1 MIKSTVSVS
10 GACIRRIDLRKR
22 FQKFGTKQQLA
33 LPQYSVRPDTVAV
46 RFDLLHWPG
55 YPPSAMLRRRA
66 SLSWCCLAL
75 LALTESA
82 TAQTTI
88 TVDPTTHFQTLTGWE
103 CVSFAAQDDLAFPAF
118 KDTLFDRVINEAGIN
133 RVRLEVRSGAENNT
147 DYFTLY
153 KSGQVDYATW
163 RANRYATVNDNVDP
177 VVINV
182 AGFHFS
188 ELDRNV
194 ETTILPLRALA
205 AAKGE
210 PLYINL
216 NYVAFTSQITTGGYH
231 HQNAAEYA
239 EFILAAFQHLDQ
251 QFGFVP
257 DAVEILLEPDN
268 VTQWNG
274 AVLGNAIV
282 AVQARLNAAGYFPEI
297 IAPSC
302 TNIGNAVSYFD
313 ALAAVPGALSAL
325 DEICYHRYGGV
336 SDANLQTLASRG
348 QQNGKRTSML
358 EWWSTGNGID
368 VLFKDLTM
376 GRNSAWQ
383 QGSLAGIGPVSDDM
397 ALYMVNTN
405 APAPVVQVN
414 RKTRL
419 LRQVY
424 RFVRRG
430 AVRVA
435 ATTST
440 PNLQPVAFLN
450 ADGRAVV
457 VIRATAGGSFN
468 VAGLPA
474 GTYGLNYSTAAQFN
488 QSLPGQTIEIGGA
501 VAASIPA
508 AGALTIYPLQPVMT
522 AAISGDNR
530 IHLAIRS
537 LKPGFTGSVERS
549 SDPSQPNSWQEVGR
563 SEGSDFLFDWSEP
576 IGVSPA
582 FYRFRQP

>member
-1 MIKSTVSVS
+1 
-10 GACIRRIDLRKR
+10 
-22 FQKFGTKQQLA
+22 
-33 LPQYSVRPDTVAV
+33 
-46 RFDLLHWPG
+46 
-55 YPPSAMLRRRA
+55 MLKRA
-66 SLSWCCLAL
+66 SLSWWCCLAL

-88 TVDPTTHFQTLTGWE
+88 TIDAATRFQTLTGWE

-133 RVRLEVRSGAENNT
+133 RVRLEVRSGAENST
-147 DYFTLY
+147 DYFALY
-153 KSGQVDYATW
+153 QSGQVDYATW
-163 RANRYATVNDNVDP
+163 RANRYATVNDNADP
-177 VVINV
+177 GVINA
-182 AGFHFS
+182 AGYHFTQ
-188 ELDRNV
+188 LDQSV
-194 ETTILPLRALA
+194 ETTIMPLRALA

-210 PLYINL
+210 PLYVNL
-216 NYVAFTSQITTGGYH
+216 NYVAFTSQITAGSYH

-239 EFILAAFQHLDQ
+239 EYILATFQHLDQ

-268 VTQWNG
+268 VSQWNG
-274 AVLGNAIV
+274 TTLGRAIV
-282 AVQARLNAAGYFPEI
+282 AVQARLNAAGYYPEI

-302 TNIGNAVSYFD
+302 TNMGNAASYLD

-336 SDANLQTLASRG
+336 SDANLQALASRG
-348 QQNGKRTSML
+348 QQHGKNTSML
-358 EWWSTGNGID
+358 EWWSTANGID

-383 QGSLAGIGPVSDDM
+383 QGSLAGVGPVSDDM

-405 APAPVVQVN
+405 APAPIVQIN

-435 ATTST
+435 ATTSN
-440 PNLQPVAFLN
+440 PNFQPVAFLN

-457 VIRATAGGSFN
+457 IIRGTAGGSFT

-488 QSLPGQTIEIGGA
+488 QSLPWQTLAAGG
-501 VAASIPA
+501 VVTASIPA
-508 AGALTIYPLQPVMT
+508 AGALTVYPLQPVMT
-522 AAISGDNR
+522 AVSSNNT
-530 IHLAIRS
+530 IHLTIRS
-537 LKPGFTGSVERS
+537 LKPGFSGAIERT
-549 SDPSQPNSWQEVGR
+549 SDLSQPNSWQEVGR
-563 SEGSDFLFDWSEP
+563 SEGSDFLFGWSEA

-582 FYRFRQP
+582 FYRFKQP